1 MIVLICLFVYLASF
15 LILRNVDRN
24 ELKSGNRFGLGSSG
38 RIMFIVPVLN
48 TLLLLVPL
56 CNWIS
61 NGKVWAWIT
70 NKDLR

>member
-1 MIVLICLFVYLASF
+1 M
-15 LILRNVDRN
+15 DRN
-24 ELKSGNRFGLGSSG
+24 DLKSGNRFGLGSSG

-56 CNWIS
+56 FNWIS
-61 NGKVWAWIT
+61 NGKVCAWIT